1 MEYRILGPV
10 ELAADG
16 VVIPLGPKLRTLLAV
31 LLLHPNHVVSA
42 TRLADELWGG
52 EQPASAPKL
61 VQLYV
66 SQLRKLLGDALVT
79 RAPGYLVAVAEDE
92 LDAARFERLVV
103 EARSVAGES
112 AVLAASSFE
121 AALSLWRGPALADVE
136 CAGFARNEADRLDAL
151 RVAALEEWF
160 EVELGRGRA
169 SELVPDLQ
177 ALVAAEPL
185 RERPRAQL
193 MLALHRSGRR
203 ADALEVYRQT
213 RRLMVD
219 ELGLEPS
226 EELRALERTILED
239 DPGLRPQR
247 ARERLR
253 SRWIRRGSLSAG
265 AGPAPPSRRK
275 RPMVLVAA
283 ACALAVAAGAAAATF
298 VASRGSQG
306 LNGLAPD
313 HVGLLDPRSGKI
325 EAQVAVGDRPVALAA
340 AAGQLWVANRDSKS
354 VTRVDEK
361 TAATM
366 TIPLDGHPTAIAA
379 DAAGAWVEE
388 GPERQLVRI
397 ARAFDRPTHSLPHDD
412 SPLAIGGGALWASSD
427 DGVVLEERDPR
438 TGAIRRAWRPDLGAE
453 QLAYAGATL
462 WTAAS
467 FSTTPLET
475 RSGVLLSPVR
485 LVGTAV
491 AVGAAPGE
499 AWVVVRSSL
508 GGPWRVQRID
518 RQSLAATGAATVG
531 SNPEA
536 VAVAGDAAWIANSS
550 EAPSRAS
557 SGRQW
562 RSRRFPSARRPP
574 HWSQAAAAS
583 GSPWRRLN

>member
-1 MEYRILGPV
+1 VEYRILGPV

-103 EARSVAGES
+103 EARSAASES
-112 AVLAASSFE
+112 AAVAASSFE

-151 RVAALEEWF
+151 RVATLEEWF
-160 EVELGRGRA
+160 DVELGRGRA

-226 EELRALERTILED
+226 EELRTLERTILEGD
-239 DPGLRPQR
+239 RGLRRQR
-247 ARERLR
+247 GGTDSGLD
-253 SRWIRRGSLSAG
+253 GSEEAASAG
-265 AGPAPPSRRK
+265 AGPAPPSRPK
-275 RPMVLVAA
+275 RPMVLVA

-298 VASRGSQG
+298 VASRGSHG
-306 LNGLAPD
+306 LNGLAPN

-340 AAGQLWVANRDSKS
+340 AAGQVWVANRDSKS

-550 EAPSRAS
+550 DGTVTRIVRATMEIKTIPVGATPTALVAS
-557 SGRQW
+557 SRGIW
-562 RSRRFPSARRPP
+562 VAVAPA
-574 HWSQAAAAS
+574 
-583 GSPWRRLN
+583 